1 MNNINLSPKEFSMI
15 AEQRAKEH
23 LIDFS
28 ILTNPKYKPNWHH
41 NVIADE
47 LEKIEKYGDK
57 FFKIL
62 LLFVPP
68 RNGKS
73 QEATINFPA
82 WYLGRNPEKEVI
94 TSSYSAELALDFGSK
109 TRSLV
114 DSETYK
120 RIFNLNLK
128 ADERAK
134 AKWIT
139 EKGGSYTSVGIGGA
153 ITGRGANVFIIDDPL
168 KNREDAESKV
178 IRDKQWD
185 WFTSTA
191 YTRLEPNGVVI
202 VILTRWHLDD
212 LAGRI
217 LTHPELSKICKVIN
231 FPAIALQDEQYRKKG
246 EPLWPEKYS
255 LEVLEQ
261 IKSTIGI
268 YDWSAL
274 YQQNPVL
281 TENQEFKQEWFNYR
295 TREEVQRLN
304 TRNYLTIDTA
314 MSEKTSADYTGF
326 CENYVDRENKW
337 NLSAYRMRF
346 NPKDLIDYIFTL
358 HEKRNFEKIG
368 IEKTAFTVGLKSFL
382 DEEMRKRNKFLPI
395 VELLHNQTQK
405 ETRIRG
411 LIPRYNSLSV
421 YHLQGECVDLENEL
435 LTFPRALN
443 DDISDATAYQLQI
456 AESNNSD
463 FQKIMA
469 ENEASY
475 ISNPFK

>member
-1 MNNINLSPKEFSMI
+1 MNNLNLSPKEFSMI